1 MPEGH
6 TLHRLAR
13 LHTDYFAGGPVRVS
27 SPQGRFVEHVVV
39 DGRYFEHA
47 TATGKHLFHH
57 YEGGLAVHIHLGLYG
72 FFDTY
77 RVEDGAVPPAPVG
90 QVRMRAESAGHGAV
104 GGGAVGNDD
113 DDNGSGGVG
122 SLRHVVDLRG
132 PTRCEVIS
140 ETEVVA
146 VRGRLGPDPLDPA
159 ADSGRA
165 WARIRRSSRPIG
177 ALLMDQKILAGVGNV
192 YRAEV
197 LFRAGIDPF
206 RPGAEIGET
215 AFRAIWDDLVALMAV
230 GVDTGAIH
238 TIQAAHDHGD
248 LPRRGADRPRNY
260 VYQRDGW
267 ECRVCGSEIALATM
281 EARTLFWCPR
291 CQPGRGSGQ

>member
-13 LHTDYFAGGPVRVS
+13 LHTRYFAGGPVRVS
-27 SPQGRFVEHVVV
+27 SPQGRFVDHVVV
-39 DGRYFEHA
+39 DGRYFDHA

-72 FFDTY
+72 FFDTHL
-77 RVEDGAVPPAPVG
+77 VEDGAEPPAPVG
-90 QVRMRAESAGHGAV
+90 QVRMRV
-104 GGGAVGNDD
+104 GG
-113 DDNGSGGVG
+113 SGEAARGG
-122 SLRHVVDLRG
+122 PAHVVDLRG
-132 PTRCEVIS
+132 PTRCEV
-140 ETEVVA
+140 VDDDGVA
-146 VRGRLGPDPLDPA
+146 NVRDRLGPDPLDPD
-159 ADSGRA
+159 ADPERA

-177 ALLMDQKILAGVGNV
+177 ALLMDQKVLAGVGNV

-206 RPGAEIGET
+206 RPGTAMREAE
-215 AFRAIWDDLVALMAV
+215 FRAMWDDLVALMAV

-238 TIQAAHDHGD
+238 TIRDEHDHGD
-248 LPRRGADRPRNY
+248 LPRRGTDRPRNY

-267 ECRVCGSEIALATM
+267 ECRVCGTEIALQTM
-281 EARTLFWCPR
+281 EARTLFWCPT
-291 CQPGRGSGQ
+291 CQAGRGSASR